1 MNTQTK
7 TAMLAILCI
16 GMLTALTLSTLT
28 FAVNPAFAKKKHCD
42 KADNGCDAKKSKKNQ
57 DDSKKI
63 SKDEAQRGINT
74 SRVEIDNS
82 TLPINSQSENP
93 FSLAGMPGD
102 NNSSQVELN

>member
-28 FAVNPAFAKKKHCD
+28 FAMNPAFAKKKHCD
-42 KADNGCDAKKSKKNQ
+42 KADNGCDAKKSKNQ

-63 SKDEAQRGINT
+63 STDEAQRGMNT

-93 FSLAGMPGD
+93 FSLAGMPGV
-102 NNSSQVELN
+102 NSTAE

>member
-42 KADNGCDAKKSKKNQ
+42 KTDNGCDAIKAEKKQ
-57 DDSKKI
+57 DDSKKTNE
-63 SKDEAQRGINT
+63 DETQRSINT
-74 SRVEIDNS
+74 SQADIDNS
-82 TLPINSQSENP
+82 TLTIDPQSENP
-93 FSLAGMPGD
+93 FALVGITGI
-102 NNSSQVELN
+102 NSTAE

>member
-42 KADNGCDAKKSKKNQ
+42 KTDNGCDAIKAEKKK
-57 DDSKKI
+57 DDSKKTNE
-63 SKDEAQRGINT
+63 DETQRSINT
-74 SRVEIDNS
+74 SQAEIDNS
-82 TLPINSQSENP
+82 TLTIDPQSENP
-93 FSLAGMPGD
+93 FALVGITGI
-102 NNSSQVELN
+102 NSTAE

>member
-42 KADNGCDAKKSKKNQ
+42 KADNGCDAIKAEKKQ
-57 DDSKKI
+57 DDSKKTNE
-63 SKDEAQRGINT
+63 DETQRSINT
-74 SRVEIDNS
+74 SQAEIDNS
-82 TLPINSQSENP
+82 TESIDPQSENP
-93 FSLAGMPGD
+93 FALVGTTGI
-102 NNSSQVELN
+102 NSTTE

>member
-42 KADNGCDAKKSKKNQ
+42 KTDHGCDAIKAEKKQ
-57 DDSKKI
+57 DDSKKTNE
-63 SKDEAQRGINT
+63 DETQRSINRSQAET
-74 SRVEIDNS
+74 DNS
-82 TLPINSQSENP
+82 TLPIDSQSVDP
-93 FSLAGMPGD
+93 FSLVGITGS
-102 NNSSQVELN
+102 NSTTE

>member
-7 TAMLAILCI
+7 TAMLATLCI

-42 KADNGCDAKKSKKNQ
+42 KAENGCNAIKSKKNQ

-63 SKDEAQRGINT
+63 SADEAQRGINT
-74 SRVEIDNS
+74 SRAEIDNS
-82 TLPINSQSENP
+82 TLPIDSQSENP
-93 FSLAGMPGD
+93 FALAGIPGV
-102 NNSSQVELN
+102 NSTAE